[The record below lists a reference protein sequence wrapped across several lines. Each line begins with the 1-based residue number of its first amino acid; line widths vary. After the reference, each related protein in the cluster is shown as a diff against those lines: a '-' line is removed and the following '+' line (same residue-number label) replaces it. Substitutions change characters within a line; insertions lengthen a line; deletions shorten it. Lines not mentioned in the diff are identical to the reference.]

1 MNPDALY
8 YQDSHLRRFSAQVT
22 GCQPAQGGFAVT
34 LDRTAFYPEGGG
46 QAFDQ
51 GTLNGVRVLE
61 VRERDGAVVHLC
73 AAPLDP
79 GQTVAGEIDWPRRFD
94 LMQQHTGE
102 HILSGLIHRRFGFH
116 NVGFH
121 MGADAVT
128 IDFDGV
134 IPLDALPDL
143 EAQVNGAIWRD
154 LPVRAWFPAP
164 EALSCLP
171 YRSKRPLSGLVRLV
185 EVPDY
190 DLCAC
195 CGTHVARTGEIGLFK
210 LLSWVKFHQG
220 VRMEMVCGGRALS
233 YLSRIYEQNR
243 TVSQTFS
250 AKPLETGAA
259 ALRMQQ
265 ELANAKARAGGLE
278 ARVFAFLAERCRGQK
293 DVTLFE
299 PDLEPEGVRRLADAV
314 AAVCSGRCTVL
325 SGADGAGY
333 RYAIAQPGGDLRAF
347 VQAWNQALR
356 GRGGGKP
363 AFVQGSVAASRAEI
377 AAFLADFQSNCENA
391 SHANECGA

>member
-1 MNPDALY
+1 MIPDALY

-22 GCQPAQGGFAVT
+22 GCQPVQGGFAVT
-34 LDRTAFYPEGGG
+34 LDQTAFYPEGGG

-51 GTLNGVRVLE
+51 GTLNGIRVLE
-61 VRERDGAVVHLC
+61 VRERDGVVLHLC
-73 AAPLDP
+73 AAPIAL
-79 GQTVAGEIDWPRRFD
+79 GQTVTGEIDWPRRFD

-121 MGADAVT
+121 MGADTVT

-134 IPLDALPDL
+134 IPQDALPDL
-143 EAQVNGAIWRD
+143 EAQVNEAIWQD

-164 EALSCLP
+164 EVLSRLP
-171 YRSKRPLSGLVRLV
+171 YRSKRPLTGLVRLV
-185 EVPDY
+185 EVPGY

-195 CGTHVARTGEIGLFK
+195 CGTHVARTGEIGLVK

-243 TVSQTFS
+243 VVSQTFS

-259 ALRMQQ
+259 ALHMQQ
-265 ELANAKARAGGLE
+265 ELAEAKARAGSLE
-278 ARVFAFLAERCRGQK
+278 ARVFASLAEHYRGQK
-293 DVTLFE
+293 DVVLFE
-299 PDLEPEGVRRLADAV
+299 PDLQPEGVRRLADAV
-314 AAVCSGRCTVL
+314 ASVCSGRCVVL

-333 RYAIAQPGGDLRAF
+333 RYAIAQPGGDLRAL

-363 AFVQGSVAASRAEI
+363 AFVQGSVAANRAEI
-377 AAFLADFQSNCENA
+377 EAFLAEFQSGLG
-391 SHANECGA
+391 SPTKECGA